1 MIDSKEPKTSKIISD
16 NNDIKSRKSI
26 KTLEQ
31 HPAKIVI
38 TTISDLLNNMC
49 NENNSPEVNNKNI
62 ELNKRIKFFM
72 LKKIPSISIKEFL
85 FRLTKYSKICE
96 STLVIILIY
105 IDRLCHK
112 YKFKITFFNIY
123 KLILSALVVAF
134 KYNEDEYYTT
144 DFYAKLG
151 GISIIEMNTL
161 EYEFASMIHFNLFIT
176 QELFF
181 KYYELLSNSTNGESK
196 KIE

>member
-1 MIDSKEPKTSKIISD
+1 MRDSIEPQISKITSD
-16 NNDIKSRKSI
+16 NIELKLRNSI
-26 KTLEQ
+26 NNLEQ
-31 HPAKIVI
+31 HPAKKTII
-38 TTISDLLNNMC
+38 TISELLNNMC
-49 NENNSPEVNNKNI
+49 NENNSTEVNNKNI

-72 LKKIPSISIKEFL
+72 LKKIPSITIKEYL

-96 STLVIILIY
+96 STLVMILIY
-105 IDRLCHK
+105 IDRLCHR

-123 KLILSALVVAF
+123 KLILSAMIISI
-134 KYNEDEYYTT
+134 KYNEDEFYTS

-151 GISIIEMNTL
+151 GISTIEMNTL
-161 EYEFASMIHFNLFIT
+161 EYEFAGMIHFNLFIS

>member
-1 MIDSKEPKTSKIISD
+1 MIDSKEPQISKITSN
-16 NNDIKSRKSI
+16 NNDMKSRKSVSS
-26 KTLEQ
+26 LEQ
-31 HPAKIVI
+31 HPAKKII

-123 KLILSALVVAF
+123 KLILSAMVIAI
-134 KYNEDEYYTT
+134 KYNEDDYYTS

-151 GISIIEMNTL
+151 GISISEMNIL

-181 KYYELLSNSTNGESK
+181 KYYELLSNSSNEESK
-196 KIE
+196 KNE